1 LLKRAVAKGMYS
13 KITEY
18 LEDNGIYMEMEEEE
32 EEEEE

>member
-1 LLKRAVAKGMYS
+1 MYS

-32 EEEEE
+32 EEEEESHS